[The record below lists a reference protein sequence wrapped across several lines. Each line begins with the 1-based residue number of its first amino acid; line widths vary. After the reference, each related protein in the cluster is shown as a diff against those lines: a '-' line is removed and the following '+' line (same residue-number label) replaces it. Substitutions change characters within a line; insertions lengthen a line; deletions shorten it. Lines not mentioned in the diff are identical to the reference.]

1 MLIQAVQAWNAPGIN
16 RQMTNFYCLG
26 LNEQHYMP
34 VTCCHF
40 TLLTLLCWKVSHLSF
55 IWMLWIRLWVFLF
68 FFFLISKI
76 HPANLL
82 CQLLLWCWS
91 TSTCDG
97 GCVLV
102 MLQACMQ
109 KLEVEEKKVG
119 SWCHE
124 NRERILPAHSGSH
137 LSFYLKIFA
146 EPNVQVHLSSS
157 IWTTLTVIIPEVK
170 TASCL
175 GQFSNANGKQY
186 LSSSLV
192 LGKVI

>member
-1 MLIQAVQAWNAPGIN
+1 MSNITCQWHAVILPFWLFFVERSPTWASYGC
-16 RQMTNFYCLG
+16 FESGCG
-26 LNEQHYMP
+26 
-34 VTCCHF
+34 CF
-40 TLLTLLCWKVSHLSF
+40 F
-55 IWMLWIRLWVFLF
+55 F

-91 TSTCDG
+91 TITCDG